1 MFILFA
7 GGTVKIYPH
16 GLSLIQWFIS
26 IGMAASVWFI
36 SFLVKLLPEPNTSQ
50 ITRQLW
56 VNKSVNL
63 GVKLVAKKS
72 KLTEFEIEEEI
83 QLKIQ

>member
-1 MFILFA
+1 M
-7 GGTVKIYPH
+7 
-16 GLSLIQWFIS
+16 
-26 IGMAASVWFI
+26 SVWLI
-36 SFLVKLLPEPNTSQ
+36 SFLVKLLPEPPNSRVTHK
-50 ITRQLW
+50 LW
-56 VNKSVNL
+56 VNRSVNL